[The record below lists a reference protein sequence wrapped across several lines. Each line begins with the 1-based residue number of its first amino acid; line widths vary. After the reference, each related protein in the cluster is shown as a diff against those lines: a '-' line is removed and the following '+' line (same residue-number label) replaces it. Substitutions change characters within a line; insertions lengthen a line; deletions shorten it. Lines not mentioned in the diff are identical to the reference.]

1 MKKCISILFCSLI
14 LLSNIFCIERSISH
28 SYKADYSLFPENP
41 YKAQYIN
48 NLTGRYDIRYCVQSN
63 LVIPKKEA
71 QGYDCSDILKKLDQM
86 GGLDKE
92 CYGVSFIDPK
102 SGERKAIFKKA
113 EFDRS
118 TGQLYVKDKA
128 AGGLNFDVG
137 IDTYKNNGN
146 IYIVNAIINKKPDN
160 IFVRGI
166 KKREAEIFILMREDE
181 ENISVYALIQCSY
194 SPLEHKVFKN
204 LVETSVTLRVIE
216 IQNWFY
222 RMICKK

>member
-1 MKKCISILFCSLI
+1 M
-14 LLSNIFCIERSISH
+14 
-28 SYKADYSLFPENP
+28 
-41 YKAQYIN
+41 
-48 NLTGRYDIRYCVQSN
+48 
-63 LVIPKKEA
+63 
-71 QGYDCSDILKKLDQM
+71 
-86 GGLDKE
+86 
-92 CYGVSFIDPK
+92 
-102 SGERKAIFKKA
+102 
-113 EFDRS
+113 
-118 TGQLYVKDKA
+118 
-128 AGGLNFDVG
+128 NFDVG

-204 LVETSVTLRVIE
+204 LVESSVTLRVIE